1 MPPVDEATPSPV
13 TFDRDSPEFARVMAF
28 TDGVFAIAVTL
39 LVLDVTIPSDLAAD
53 DLPGALWD
61 LRWQIFSFFLS
72 FTVIGL
78 YWMLHHRLTSWM
90 RGIDRRFMRWNLVQL
105 AFIAFLPF
113 PTSLV
118 GEHADVPI
126 AVAVYAVNVAVVSA
140 LDTWLFRT
148 AARRG
153 LLDDAW
159 PPDATRFALAARFV
173 PVPVFLASVPIA
185 WLSTA
190 WARWTWIL
198 VIPVSMLVD
207 RFRPADLGPDG

>member
-1 MPPVDEATPSPV
+1 MDETKPAPVVFE
-13 TFDRDSPEFARVMAF
+13 RDSPEFARVMAF

-39 LVLDVTIPSDLAAD
+39 LVLDVTIPADLAAD
-53 DLPGALWD
+53 DLPAALWD

-78 YWMLHHRLTSWM
+78 YWMLHHKLTSRM

-118 GEHADVPI
+118 GEHSEAAI
-126 AVAVYAVNVAVVSA
+126 AVAVYAVNVAIVSA

-148 AARRG
+148 ASHRG
-153 LLDDAW
+153 LLDESW
-159 PPDATRFALAARFV
+159 PPGATAFALAARFV
-173 PVPVFLASVPIA
+173 PVPVFLVSVPIA
-185 WLSTA
+185 WVSTS

-198 VIPVSMLVD
+198 VVPASLIVD
-207 RFRPADLGPDG
+207 RFRPAGLDPDS